1 MTSRD
6 GGRASAPSLD
16 RKPAVVGPL
25 PGRCARPRT
34 LGLICGLLAVTF
46 AGCSLSDGVGPYIV
60 DPGRYSAYHCKD
72 LVERLKALTTRQKE
86 LRDLMGKASEGGGG
100 TVIGTLS
107 YRPEYEKDLGEE
119 KVLRRTAAEKKCA
132 LEPPT
137 FESDQS
143 IR

>member
-1 MTSRD
+1 MTSRV
-6 GGRASAPSLD
+6 GGRASATGPD
-16 RKPAVVGPL
+16 RKPAVGPL
-25 PGRCARPRT
+25 PGRCARPRA
-34 LGLICGLLAVTF
+34 LGLICGLLAVTL

-86 LRDLMGKASEGGGG
+86 LRDLIGKASEGGGG

-132 LEPPT
+132 LEPPI

>member
-1 MTSRD
+1 MTSKDR
-6 GGRASAPSLD
+6 GRASAQSLH
-16 RKPAVVGPL
+16 REPAVKPWL
-25 PGRCARPRT
+25 SRSAQPCAPGM
-34 LGLICGLLAVTF
+34 ICGLLAVML

-60 DPGRYSAYHCKD
+60 DPGHYSAYHCKD
-72 LVERLKALTTRQKE
+72 LVERLKALTARQKE
-86 LRDLMGKASEGGGG
+86 LSALIGKAGEGGGG
-100 TVIGTLS
+100 TVIGALS

-132 LEPPT
+132 LEPPA

>member
-6 GGRASAPSLD
+6 GGRASALC
-16 RKPAVVGPL
+16 RGLAVRRL
-25 PGRCARPRT
+25 LRLYGRRRA
-34 LGLICGLLAVTF
+34 LGLVGGFLAVTL

-72 LVERLKALTTRQKE
+72 LVERLKALTARQKE

-100 TVIGTLS
+100 SVIGAIS
-107 YRPEYEKDLGEE
+107 YRPDYEKQLGEE

>member
-6 GGRASAPSLD
+6 GGRASAL
-16 RKPAVVGPL
+16 RRGPAVRRLRPL
-25 PGRCARPRT
+25 CGRRRA
-34 LGLICGLLAVTF
+34 LGLVGGFLAVTL

-72 LVERLKALTTRQKE
+72 LVERLKALTARQKE

-100 TVIGTLS
+100 SVIGAIS
-107 YRPEYEKDLGEE
+107 YRPDYEKQLGEE